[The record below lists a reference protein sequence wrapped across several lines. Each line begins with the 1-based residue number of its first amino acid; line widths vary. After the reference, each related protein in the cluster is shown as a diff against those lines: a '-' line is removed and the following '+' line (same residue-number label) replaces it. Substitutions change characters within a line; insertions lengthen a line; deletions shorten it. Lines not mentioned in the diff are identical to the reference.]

1 LRDNTSS
8 RPAARRVRATLIGS
22 CAIAAAVSGCSSA
35 PGTPAGVRGT
45 ATARGFSSAV
55 HASATAG
62 LGASFDTRDGSSA
75 TYRVRLDLVI
85 DPAKAAGRSAGPK
98 HGTRLVGV
106 VFTIKAISGR
116 LRRDDAGQLASVV
129 GSNGKTYMP
138 VESPIAGYAG
148 LRNRRINIAR
158 GASETGAVAVQMPSG
173 VTVSMVRW
181 SAPSGP
187 GSMISWPVR

>member
-1 LRDNTSS
+1 MTAGFA

-22 CAIAAAVSGCSSA
+22 CVIAAAVSGCSSA
-35 PGTPAGVRGT
+35 PGAPAGIRGT

-62 LGASFDTRDGSSA
+62 LGASFDTRDRSGA
-75 TYRVRLDLVI
+75 TYRVRLDLII
-85 DPAKAAGRSAGPK
+85 DPARAAGRSAAPR

-116 LRRDDAGQLASVV
+116 LRRGDAGQLATVV
-129 GSNGKTYMP
+129 GSNGKTYVP
-138 VESPIAGYAG
+138 GASRVAGYAG
-148 LRNRRINIAR
+148 FRNRQISIAR

-181 SAPSGP
+181 SAGSGP
-187 GSMISWPVR
+187 GSMITWPVR

>member
-22 CAIAAAVSGCSSA
+22 CAIAAAVSGCSST
-35 PGTPAGVRGT
+35 PGTPAGIRGT

-129 GSNGKTYMP
+129 GSNGKTYVP
-138 VESPIAGYAG
+138 VVSPIAGYAG
-148 LRNRRINIAR
+148 LRNRQINIAR

>member
-1 LRDNTSS
+1 LSDGKSS
-8 RPAARRVRATLIGS
+8 RPAPRRVRATLIGS
-22 CAIAAAVSGCSSA
+22 CVVAAAVSACGGA
-35 PGTPAGVRGT
+35 PSTPAGIRGT

-62 LGASFDTRDGSSA
+62 LGASFDTRDGSGI
-75 TYRVRLDLVI
+75 TYRVRLDLIV
-85 DPAKAAGRSAGPK
+85 DPATAAGRSAAPR

-116 LRRDDAGQLASVV
+116 LRREHAGQLATVV
-129 GSNGKTYMP
+129 GSNGKTYVP
-138 VESPIAGYAG
+138 GDSPIAGYAG
-148 LRNRRINIAR
+148 FRNRQINIAR

-181 SAPSGP
+181 SAASGP
-187 GSMISWPVR
+187 GSMITWPVR

>member
-1 LRDNTSS
+1 LSDYRSS

-22 CAIAAAVSGCSSA
+22 CIIAAAISA
-35 PGTPAGVRGT
+35 CGGAPSTPAGIRGT

-55 HASATAG
+55 HAPATAG
-62 LGASFDTRDGSSA
+62 LGASFDTRDGRGT
-75 TYRVRLDLVI
+75 TYRVRLDLIV
-85 DPAKAAGRSAGPK
+85 DPATAAGRSAAPG

-116 LRRDDAGQLASVV
+116 LRREHAGRLATVV
-129 GSNGKTYMP
+129 GSNGKTYVP
-138 VESPIAGYAG
+138 GDSPIAGYAG
-148 LRNRRINIAR
+148 FRNRQISIAR

-181 SAPSGP
+181 SAASGP
-187 GSMISWPVR
+187 GSIITWPVR

>member
-1 LRDNTSS
+1 LSDGKSS
-8 RPAARRVRATLIGS
+8 RPAPRRVRATLIGS
-22 CAIAAAVSGCSSA
+22 CVVAAAVSACGGA
-35 PGTPAGVRGT
+35 PSTPAGIRGT

-62 LGASFDTRDGSSA
+62 LGASFDTRDGSGI
-75 TYRVRLDLVI
+75 TYRVRLDLIV
-85 DPAKAAGRSAGPK
+85 DPATAAGRSAAPR

-116 LRRDDAGQLASVV
+116 LRREHAGQLATVV
-129 GSNGKTYMP
+129 GSNGKTYVP
-138 VESPIAGYAG
+138 GDSPIAGYAG
-148 LRNRRINIAR
+148 FRNRQINIAR

-181 SAPSGP
+181 SAASGS
-187 GSMISWPVR
+187 GSMITWPVR

>member
-35 PGTPAGVRGT
+35 PGTPADIRGT

-116 LRRDDAGQLASVV
+116 LRHDDAGQLASVV
-129 GSNGKTYMP
+129 GSNGKTYVP

-173 VTVSMVRW
+173 VTVTMVRW

>member
-1 LRDNTSS
+1 LSDNRSS

-22 CAIAAAVSGCSSA
+22 CVIAAAVSGCSGA
-35 PGTPAGVRGT
+35 PSTPAGIRGT

-62 LGASFDTRDGSSA
+62 LGASFDTRDGRGT
-75 TYRVRLDLVI
+75 TYRVRLDLIV
-85 DPAKAAGRSAGPK
+85 DPATAAGRSAAPR

-116 LRRDDAGQLASVV
+116 LRREHAGHLATVV
-129 GSNGKTYMP
+129 GSNGKTYVP
-138 VESPIAGYAG
+138 GDSPIAGYAG
-148 LRNRRINIAR
+148 FRNRQINIAR

-181 SAPSGP
+181 SAASGP
-187 GSMISWPVR
+187 GSIITWPVG

>member
-181 SAPSGP
+181 SAASGS
-187 GSMISWPVR
+187 GSMITWPVR

>member
-1 LRDNTSS
+1 LSDDQSS

-22 CAIAAAVSGCSSA
+22 CVIAAAVSGCSGA
-35 PGTPAGVRGT
+35 PSTPAGIRGT

-62 LGASFDTRDGSSA
+62 LGASFDTRDGSGA
-75 TYRVRLDLVI
+75 TYRVRLDLIV
-85 DPAKAAGRSAGPK
+85 DPATAAGRFAPK

-106 VFTIKAISGR
+106 VFTITAISGR
-116 LRRDDAGQLASVV
+116 LRRGNAGQLATVV
-129 GSNGKTYMP
+129 GSNGKTYVP
-138 VESPIAGYAG
+138 GDSPIAGYAG
-148 LRNRRINIAR
+148 FRNRQIAR

-181 SAPSGP
+181 PAASGP
-187 GSMISWPVR
+187 GSMITWPVR

>member
-1 LRDNTSS
+1 LSDDRSS
-8 RPAARRVRATLIGS
+8 RPAPRRVRATLIGS
-22 CAIAAAVSGCSSA
+22 CVIAAAVSGCSGA
-35 PGTPAGVRGT
+35 PSTPAGIRGT

-62 LGASFDTRDGSSA
+62 LGASFDTRDGRGT
-75 TYRVRLDLVI
+75 TYRVRLDLIV
-85 DPAKAAGRSAGPK
+85 DPATAAGRSAAPR

-116 LRRDDAGQLASVV
+116 LRREHAGQLATVV
-129 GSNGKTYMP
+129 GSNGKTYVP
-138 VESPIAGYAG
+138 GDSPIAGYAG
-148 LRNRRINIAR
+148 FRNHQINIAR

-181 SAPSGP
+181 SAASGP
-187 GSMISWPVR
+187 GSVITWPVR

>member
-1 LRDNTSS
+1 MRDNTSS

-22 CAIAAAVSGCSSA
+22 CAIAAAVSGCSST
-35 PGTPAGVRGT
+35 PGTPAGIRGT

-62 LGASFDTRDGSSA
+62 LGASFDTRDGSGA
-75 TYRVRLDLVI
+75 AYRVRLDLII
-85 DPAKAAGRSAGPK
+85 DPAEAAGRSAGPK

-129 GSNGKTYMP
+129 GSNGKTYVA

-148 LRNRRINIAR
+148 LRNRQINIAR

-181 SAPSGP
+181 SAPSRP

>member
-1 LRDNTSS
+1 MRDNTSS

-22 CAIAAAVSGCSSA
+22 CAIAAAVSGCSST
-35 PGTPAGVRGT
+35 PGTPAGIRGT

-129 GSNGKTYMP
+129 GSNGKTYVP
-138 VESPIAGYAG
+138 VVSPIAGYAG
-148 LRNRRINIAR
+148 LRNRQINIAR